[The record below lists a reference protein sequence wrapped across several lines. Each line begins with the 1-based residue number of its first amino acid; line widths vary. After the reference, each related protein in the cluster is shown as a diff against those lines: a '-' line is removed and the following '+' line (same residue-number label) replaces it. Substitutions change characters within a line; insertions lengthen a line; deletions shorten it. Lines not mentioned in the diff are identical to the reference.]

1 LCPAALLA
9 QVLMPACCKLR
20 AVNSLKHS
28 VNIPLQ
34 TMQKFSTVKNACDSL
49 SQITGKYYSFK
60 YELLHGKRFYFVHV
74 EQELPFNIR
83 QFSLVCRGDK
93 QTVIS
98 KLQIIAGNQPTF

>member
-1 LCPAALLA
+1 
-9 QVLMPACCKLR
+9 MPACCKLR

>member
-1 LCPAALLA
+1 LRGVSKIPAACA
-9 QVLMPACCKLR
+9 VLFSQRQAERSAAAFL
-20 AVNSLKHS
+20 S
-28 VNIPLQ
+28 LQ

>member
-1 LCPAALLA
+1 ML
-9 QVLMPACCKLR
+9 VCCKSL
-20 AVNSLKHS
+20 AADFLKHS
-28 VNIPLQ
+28 ANIPVSK
-34 TMQKFSTVKNACDSL
+34 MPKFSTVKNACDSL